1 MIVNGQKA
9 LLGSS
14 HGEVDAAIDQFL
26 NRAAEPAIRVS
37 ANAVVI
43 GAGKPSKPATLWL
56 APYDP
61 RSIEGGENSDRL
73 IVHRNIVRELT
84 ALGLWRGT
92 EAQFKVSRGAKG
104 LQTAEILQSRRGGP
118 FIAARRF

>member
-43 GAGKPSKPATLWL
+43 GAGKPGKPATLWL

-61 RSIEGGENSDRL
+61 RSIAVPIEGG
-73 IVHRNIVRELT
+73 RE
-84 ALGLWRGT
+84 
-92 EAQFKVSRGAKG
+92 
-104 LQTAEILQSRRGGP
+104 
-118 FIAARRF
+118 